1 MNDIAR
7 PFGREPELAEVLRL
21 LTADEVPAVFVAAAP
36 GMGVTTLLRR
46 LFGTLSAT
54 RPVLSLHGTPA
65 LTLVNYGVLAVLR
78 GMDSLGA
85 LSLNPTPAL
94 KVLRAHFRAQRQA
107 LGGDS
112 DGPPPVVVVDE
123 ADSLDPAS
131 SDLFASLVMEGDI
144 ALVASYDARRPLSG
158 PLSELWGMGL
168 AEEVGLEPLDRE
180 RTRSYAREALGAPLL
195 PGLEWKLWQDSGG
208 SPMLLNLLLSEA
220 RRNGGIALR
229 REVWVATAKEPWSGE
244 GLHAIVEERLASLSL
259 QSHHALNAV
268 ALGGT
273 VPFGVLEARF
283 GAEAVR
289 TLLDEGFIC
298 SEEGDPARVRMTN
311 PVYAEVVRSLIPHSL
326 SRAILE
332 DLEGLEG
339 DMDVP
344 LVLLQRTR
352 WLLDSGMPVPSEQL
366 LRAATLACKHFD
378 ADLAERFLGAVPATA
393 HAAWTEAVRARLD
406 FNAGEYRRIR
416 ERLAAPWLLA
426 DQEAQLR
433 VSLLEAATT
442 IAAGLPSSGISGQA
456 RRLRALAAT
465 EDGDDDG
472 DATRAAL
479 QRRAVVLDAL
489 AANQQ
494 GHLPAMEG
502 LIGSLLDATAG
513 DDSPQALIDRALALS
528 LDAERLTV
536 LGDSEAALR
545 RAGEAF
551 ALRHDE
557 SLDVFFLPE
566 TVIVTALMVS
576 LAAGSPQAAL
586 ELVALTRIDATGAAM
601 AFGGGTSLITGA
613 ILGLQGEYAASLEPL
628 LAGLENL
635 KINDPQRLRGFFV
648 AQAYMAAA
656 KTGRVELARE
666 LRESY
671 EPGCTFY
678 YGQVMSSLMLACGD
692 AELDPDGPGRAAMIE
707 TAEDMARAGFLGLA
721 APAWSMLLGLGH
733 PGARER
739 LGAIIPGLTGPWAEA
754 MARFLE
760 AAQVPDAQQILEAG
774 RSLDVRG
781 HTALAR
787 SLYRTA
793 ADTAR
798 RNGDGVTAHHA
809 RQALSTVAKLSG
821 DGGMPD
827 EPGAPRLTGR
837 EQEIARLA
845 RDGHSDETIAALL
858 HLSVR
863 TVGGHLSRAYRK
875 LGVSSRRQLADVFK
889 D

>member
-7 PFGREPELAEVLRL
+7 PFGRGPELAEVLRL
-21 LTADEVPAVFVAAAP
+21 LTSDEVPAVFVAAAP

-78 GMDSLGA
+78 GMDSMGA

-107 LGGDS
+107 LGGDP

-131 SDLFASLVMEGDI
+131 SDLFASLVMERDI
-144 ALVASYDARRPLSG
+144 ALVASYDARRPLAG

-168 AEEVGLEPLDRE
+168 VEEVGLEPLDRE

-208 SPMLLNLLLSEA
+208 SPMLLHLLLSEA

-229 REVWVATAKEPWSGE
+229 RDVWVATAKEPWSGE

-273 VPFGVLEARF
+273 LRLEMLEARF
-283 GAEAVR
+283 GTEAVQ
-289 TLLDEGFIC
+289 TLLDEGFVRC
-298 SEEGDPARVRMTN
+298 EDGDPERVRMAN
-311 PVYAEVVRSLIPHSL
+311 PVYGEVVRSLIPHSL

-332 DLEGLEG
+332 DLESLEG
-339 DMDVP
+339 DVDVP

-352 WLLDSGMPVPSEQL
+352 WLLDSGMAVPPDQL

-378 ADLAERFLGAVPATA
+378 ADLAERFLSDVPAMS

-406 FNAGEYRRIR
+406 FNEGEYLRIR
-416 ERLAAPWLLA
+416 ERLAAPWVLA
-426 DQEAQLR
+426 DPDAQFR
-433 VSLLEAATT
+433 MSLIEAATV
-442 IAAGLPSSGISGQA
+442 IAAGLPTSGISEQA
-456 RRLRALAAT
+456 RRLRVLAAT
-465 EDGDDDG
+465 EDGDDDAG
-472 DATRAAL
+472 ATRAAL
-479 QRRAVVLDAL
+479 QRRAEVLDAL
-489 AANQQ
+489 AANQE
-494 GHLPAMEG
+494 GRLAELEG
-502 LIGSLLDATAG
+502 LIGSLLEATG
-513 DDSPQALIDRALALS
+513 DDDSPHALIDRTLALS

-635 KINDPQRLRGFFV
+635 KLNDPQRLRGFFV

-678 YGQVMSSLMLACGD
+678 YGQVMASLLLACGD
-692 AELDPDGPGRAAMIE
+692 AELDPDGPGTAAMVE
-707 TAEDMARAGFLGLA
+707 TAEAMARAGFLGLA
-721 APAWSMLLGLGH
+721 APAWSMLLSLGH

-739 LGAIIPGLTGPWAEA
+739 LESIIPGLTGPWAEA

-809 RQALSTVAKLSG
+809 RQALSTVADMSG

>member
-1 MNDIAR
+1 
-7 PFGREPELAEVLRL
+7 
-21 LTADEVPAVFVAAAP
+21 
-36 GMGVTTLLRR
+36 
-46 LFGTLSAT
+46 
-54 RPVLSLHGTPA
+54 
-65 LTLVNYGVLAVLR
+65 
-78 GMDSLGA
+78 
-85 LSLNPTPAL
+85 
-94 KVLRAHFRAQRQA
+94 
-107 LGGDS
+107 
-112 DGPPPVVVVDE
+112 
-123 ADSLDPAS
+123 
-131 SDLFASLVMEGDI
+131 
-144 ALVASYDARRPLSG
+144 
-158 PLSELWGMGL
+158 
-168 AEEVGLEPLDRE
+168 
-180 RTRSYAREALGAPLL
+180 
-195 PGLEWKLWQDSGG
+195 
-208 SPMLLNLLLSEA
+208 
-220 RRNGGIALR
+220 
-229 REVWVATAKEPWSGE
+229 
-244 GLHAIVEERLASLSL
+244 
-259 QSHHALNAV
+259 
-268 ALGGT
+268 
-273 VPFGVLEARF
+273 
-283 GAEAVR
+283 
-289 TLLDEGFIC
+289 
-298 SEEGDPARVRMTN
+298 
-311 PVYAEVVRSLIPHSL
+311 
-326 SRAILE
+326 
-332 DLEGLEG
+332 
-339 DMDVP
+339 MDVP

-378 ADLAERFLGAVPATA
+378 ADLAERFLSAVPDASSE
-393 HAAWTEAVRARLD
+393 AWTEAVRARLD
-406 FNAGEYRRIR
+406 FNAGDYPRVW

-426 DQEAQLR
+426 DREAQLR

-442 IAAGLPSSGISGQA
+442 IAAGLPPSGISGQA

-465 EDGDDDG
+465 EDGDDDDG

-502 LIGSLLDATAG
+502 LIGTLLDATAG

-656 KTGRVELARE
+656 KTGRIELARE

-671 EPGCTFY
+671 EPGSTFY
-678 YGQVMSSLMLACGD
+678 YGQVMASLLLACGD
-692 AELDPDGPGRAAMIE
+692 AELDPDGPGRAAMAD
-707 TAEDMARAGFLGLA
+707 TAEAMARAGFLGLA

-809 RQALSTVAKLSG
+809 RQALSTVAELSG